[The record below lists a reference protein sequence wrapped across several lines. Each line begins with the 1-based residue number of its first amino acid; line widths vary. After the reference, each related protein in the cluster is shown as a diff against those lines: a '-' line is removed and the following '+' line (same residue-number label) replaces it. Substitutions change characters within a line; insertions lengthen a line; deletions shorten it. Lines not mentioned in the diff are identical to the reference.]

1 MKNFEE
7 ESVRPWMV
15 GMLILGLTVLT
26 AAVCAV
32 LWYSTHRDKAAEGGG
47 NSLAEAET
55 SASESSEE
63 SLPEQEATE
72 SESLLSEEEEQ
83 EEEEGEEKQSEES
96 IPPEEGEEE
105 SEQGTGTMVFTEKED
120 QVTPKE
126 AVNLRSAPTTAD
138 DGNIVVQVK
147 NGELLT
153 RTGINEDTGWSR
165 LQYGEQTVYAVS
177 RYLTGNMEYSPPK
190 PAQPANP
197 NRVNTA
203 EGRSIDFTDCDDWIS
218 PKEYVNLR
226 IEPSTVQGNAT
237 VSCRMEYGDKA
248 HRTGCS
254 EDSGWSR
261 VEYDG
266 KVLYVVTSLI
276 YEVEP

>member
-15 GMLILGLTVLT
+15 VMLILGLTVLT

-32 LWYSTHRDKAAEGGG
+32 LWYSTHRDKAEEGGG

-55 SASESSEE
+55 SVSESSEE
-63 SLPEQEATE
+63 SLPEQEPTE
-72 SESLLSEEEEQ
+72 SESLLSEE

-105 SEQGTGTMVFTEKED
+105 SEQVTGTMVFTEKED

-165 LQYGEQTVYAVS
+165 LQYGEQTVYAGS

-190 PAQPANP
+190 SAQPANP